1 MHFLSNAPSCYRRVD
16 VCACVREFRT
26 RAHVRPVLGV
36 DLLKWVSQS
45 VRGSVS
51 RHRGR
56 CSQFIT
62 KSCVSAGAVVGMR
75 RAHSAAGLAALAL
88 LVAAAAA
95 PGSTPAPDA
104 LSVLGAILPP
114 FVSQRFDELV
124 KAASATCE
132 VLPQQL
138 LFSRTSLEAAQTPLL
153 KYSRGRRRAVT
164 VAGALRPRR
173 AGDALV
179 LYVPGWWNTPS
190 DPSSRAILEA
200 LLTRHAAV
208 HMLDTRLSFCRGYVA
223 SVSNVMPLSHLLYSF
238 IKGLHK
244 SGYPVSSIHI
254 IGFSLGA
261 HVAGLTGKLVRK
273 KLNATLGRITAL
285 DPARPCFART
295 EFRLDKRD
303 AQFVQVVHSSSGVL
317 GLEEPVGHADVY
329 VNGVS
334 SKQPECRD
342 RSISLECD
350 HAQAWKLYSASV
362 TDEASLTGRRC
373 ASWDELMQ
381 GRCSG
386 EEAVLGYSCSD
397 TQHGMFLYKSKDTL
411 DAKPREVQAFNP
423 FNILR
428 WPFNTWRS
436 NNNEKL

>member
-1 MHFLSNAPSCYRRVD
+1 
-16 VCACVREFRT
+16 
-26 RAHVRPVLGV
+26 
-36 DLLKWVSQS
+36 
-45 VRGSVS
+45 
-51 RHRGR
+51 
-56 CSQFIT
+56 
-62 KSCVSAGAVVGMR
+62 MR
-75 RAHSAAGLAALAL
+75 RAHSAAPAHAPLAGGLAVLAVL
-88 LVAAAAA
+88 AAAAA
-95 PGSTPAPDA
+95 AASTPAPDA

-138 LFSRTSLEAAQTPLL
+138 LFSRAALEAAQTPLL
-153 KYSRGRRRAVT
+153 KYSRGRRRASEP
-164 VAGALRPRR
+164 GALRPRR
-173 AGDALV
+173 GDDALV

-190 DPSSRAILEA
+190 DPSSRAILSA
-200 LLTRHAAV
+200 LLTRHASV

-223 SVSNVMPLSHLLYSF
+223 SVSNVMPLSHLLYGF
-238 IKGLHK
+238 IKDLHK
-244 SGYPVSSIHI
+244 SGFPVSSIHI

-261 HVAGLTGKLVRK
+261 HVAGFTGKLVRK

-317 GLEEPVGHADVY
+317 GLEEPVGHTDVY

-350 HAQAWKLYSASV
+350 HAQAWKLFSASV
-362 TDEASLTGRRC
+362 RDDASLTGRRC
-373 ASWDELMQ
+373 ASWDELLQ

-386 EEAVLGYSCSD
+386 EEVVLGYSCSD
-397 TQHGMFLYKSKDTL
+397 TQHGMFLYRSKEAH
-411 DAKPREVQAFNP
+411 DAKPRQVQAFNP
-423 FNILR
+423 FNLLR

-436 NNNEKL
+436 NTNEKLETNTSFK